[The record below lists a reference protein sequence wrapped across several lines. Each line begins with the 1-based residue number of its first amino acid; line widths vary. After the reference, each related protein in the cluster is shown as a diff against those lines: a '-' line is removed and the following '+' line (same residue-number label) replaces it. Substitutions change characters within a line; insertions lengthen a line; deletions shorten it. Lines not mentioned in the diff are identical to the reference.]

1 MTKKVKRPNKMSQEI
16 PIAILSLHPSG
27 SRVAAGIKKAQQV
40 LSQIKK
46 APVLRTLRSFLYHH
60 MF

>member
-1 MTKKVKRPNKMSQEI
+1 MQK
-16 PIAILSLHPSG
+16 
-27 SRVAAGIKKAQQV
+27 IKNAQRM